1 MKSSKD
7 YSVQELA
14 AMSWEGLVAHLPS
27 LEEEQLTRSA
37 LTPLAKSSTP
47 QTQPEALRIIGG
59 I

>member
-14 AMSWEGLVAHLPS
+14 AMSWEELVAHLPM
-27 LEEEQLTRSA
+27 LREQQLAGSA
-37 LTPLAKSSTP
+37 LKPLARSSTP
-47 QTQPEALRIIGG
+47 PMQPEALRVIGG